1 MRNITF
7 SQDFFSFLEE
17 RKQNHSINIHWNH
30 RWYMRRKNSIHW
42 PQWADTTQVNPDR
55 TEPPA
60 GDTFGHWERE
70 ELHMTSRSTLKC
82 SDAESHRSTASVG
95 YLLSLSSESPRGLR
109 MEMAGE
115 DEGYWNRGESN
126 VTHFFI
132 KSWTFICFCLPPH
145 QQWMCLLT
153 SIVCGSH
160 WHK

>member
-115 DEGYWNRGESN
+115 DEGYWNRGVKRYSLLHQELNFHMFLSPTTPTMN
-126 VTHFFI
+126 VSANKYCVWI
-132 KSWTFICFCLPPH
+132 P
-145 QQWMCLLT
+145 LT
-153 SIVCGSH
+153 
-160 WHK
+160 